1 MAPLGGRGRLLE
13 RAYGAGKPG
22 LNLDNIRSLPIPLP
36 PLPEQRRII
45 AKEQQLME
53 LCDHLEISLRTEQD
67 KKGAILDAIL
77 HNNLEDVPQSGSK
90 GNEQVSR
97 LRCITLTQ
105 PKIRSRIRV
114 CKKISGAIDIT
125 YTIIYIIQNND
136 YKNGHC
142 I

>member
-1 MAPLGGRGRLLE
+1 
-13 RAYGAGKPG
+13 
-22 LNLDNIRSLPIPLP
+22 
-36 PLPEQRRII
+36 
-45 AKEQQLME
+45 ME

-114 CKKISGAIDIT
+114 CKKISGPLT
-125 YTIIYIIQNND
+125 
-136 YKNGHC
+136 
-142 I
+142 